1 MPEFIALADEIEAE
15 RVWRL
20 NNRPMPYMTATQKK
34 RMEKIKQKKLMK
46 AQQLKEMPAWMLE
59 DDLEDAVPA
68 VQAAA
73 AQPA

>member
-46 AQQLKEMPAWMLE
+46 AQQVKMPEWMIE
-59 DDLEDAVPA
+59 EDLEDAVPV
-68 VQAAA
+68 VQAVA
-73 AQPA
+73 AQPV